1 MSELFRAGVVPN
13 RAAAELA
20 VNQLEL
26 EGIPAM
32 RRVTDFGAGATD
44 AFSWAGQQ
52 EILVREDD
60 LKRARALLK
69 GSEDGDEWVPTDNA
83 ED

>member
-1 MSELFRAGVVPN
+1 MSELLRAGLVPN

-20 VNQLEL
+20 VNHLEL

-32 RRVTDFGAGATD
+32 RRVTDFGAGASD

-52 EILVREDD
+52 EILVREED
-60 LKRARALLK
+60 LKRARELLA
-69 GSEDGDEWVPTDNA
+69 GSEDGDEWLTS
-83 ED
+83 